1 VGQQFRWKFGRT
13 AQLFAPQSP
22 IQQRLILISPR
33 NISQPHCFLL
43 ANDRNNV
50 RYIAGAETSL
60 IVSYPVQHGT
70 TELCPT
76 QQPSSLPTISHSALN
91 LRNGDQKTAADA
103 KRVFMTGAKFVLVAW
118 FEIPAESML
127 FGWPKHE
134 VRGNLSTY

>member
-1 VGQQFRWKFGRT
+1 MIHSAAVNTRKRKSGKSHQK
-13 AQLFAPQSP
+13 
-22 IQQRLILISPR
+22 R
-33 NISQPHCFLL
+33 NRVD
-43 ANDRNNV
+43 A
-50 RYIAGAETSL
+50 
-60 IVSYPVQHGT
+60 YPVQHGT
-70 TELCPT
+70 TELWPT

-103 KRVFMTGAKFVLVAW
+103 KRVFMTRAKFVLVAW